1 MRVPGNP
8 GAQVI
13 SVGNRL
19 DVGTVAGMRPRL
31 HEAVDSGSGDLIVDL
46 SGLEMIDATGLG
58 VLVGTHRRGGGG
70 GGPGRRRGGG
80 PAGRRRRG
88 GSPRPPRSAPTR
100 PRSG

>member
-58 VLVGTHRRGGGG
+58 VLVGTHRR
-70 GGPGRRRGGG
+70 RGGAEG
-80 PAGRRRRG
+80 AGRGRG
-88 GSPRPPRSAPTR
+88 GRR
-100 PRSG
+100 PRSRREAGGRRG